1 MNVSRLTDLAVAAL
15 GWLAYA
21 ARRPLRGSTSA
32 LWAVVVGLVTISL
45 IPTLAIGSSQRP
57 TDLTFEDVR
66 LQEIPANTTWVRLEG
81 DLQKADGAN
90 VYHLRTASDTE
101 HYVVVT
107 ALVALETGPVEMTG
121 HLMFGSLG
129 AEIIGFLDADV
140 PAVPRRDEP
149 FHLILVP
156 AAIAIVL
163 AIGMSLGYPV
173 IRRDRRS
180 GSSPARL
187 SPGESIKVDWSGRI
201 GRVTVADDVPIPST
215 ISLTPDPDHP
225 EISHL
230 AIVADGGSWAFRLR
244 RAAPTRA
251 VRLCRVSGSTA
262 GLEIHAQTA
271 DIVLAFPDQD
281 SRDRLVATLS

>member
-1 MNVSRLTDLAVAAL
+1 M
-15 GWLAYA
+15 
-21 ARRPLRGSTSA
+21 
-32 LWAVVVGLVTISL
+32 

-66 LQEIPANTTWVRLEG
+66 LQVIPANTTWVRLEG

-90 VYHLRTASDTE
+90 AYHLRTASDAE

-107 ALVALETGPVEMTG
+107 ALTPLDTGPVVMTG
-121 HLMFGSLG
+121 HLTLGSQG
-129 AEIIGFLDADV
+129 SDIIGFLDADV

-149 FHLILVP
+149 FHLILLP
-156 AAIAIVL
+156 ATVAVIL
-163 AIGMSLGYPV
+163 AIGVRLGYPV
-173 IRRDRRS
+173 LRRDRRP
-180 GSSPARL
+180 GSSPVRL
-187 SPGESIKVDWSGRI
+187 SPGEPIQVHWSGRI
-201 GRVTVADDVPIPST
+201 GRETVSDDAPIPST
-215 ISLTPDPDHP
+215 ISLTQDGDLP

-230 AIVADGGSWAFRLR
+230 GIVAEGGSWTIRLR

-251 VRLCRVSGSTA
+251 IRLCRVSGSTA

-271 DIVLAFPDQD
+271 DIVLAFPDQA